1 MARRQSPTKLSLTFH
16 PLMEELWSDF
26 EQLFGPRGACGGC
39 WCMFWRRTRP
49 DFQSGKGE
57 GNRRAMQTLVR
68 GGTEPGILAFAG
80 DVPVGWCAV
89 APREDY
95 PALGRSRVLKAVD
108 ETPVWSVSCL
118 FVAKDYRNRGVS
130 VALLRAAIDFVARRG
145 GSVLEGYPV
154 EPKSGEMP
162 PAFAW
167 TGLASAFLRAG
178 FTEHRRGSPTRP
190 IMRFAIG
197 KRRS

>member
-1 MARRQSPTKLSLTFH
+1 
-16 PLMEELWSDF
+16 
-26 EQLFGPRGACGGC
+26 
-39 WCMFWRRTRP
+39 
-49 DFQSGKGE
+49 
-57 GNRRAMQTLVR
+57 MQTLVR